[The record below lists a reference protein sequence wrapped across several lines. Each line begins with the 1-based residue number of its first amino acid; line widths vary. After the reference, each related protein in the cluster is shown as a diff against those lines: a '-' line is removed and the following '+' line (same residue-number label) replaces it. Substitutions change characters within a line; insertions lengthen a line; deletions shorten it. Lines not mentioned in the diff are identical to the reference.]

1 MAYKKNSIEQYRE
14 RREKRLTKHGTVS
27 VDRADSVGSYKERR
41 NQRILEKYFRKISKG
56 LDNHPELWYNTIG
69 GGTRADAA
77 DGSDKINGEDVK
89 WITLSNGK
97 HVALNE
103 EGKIVAGPQEIKGKS
118 MGEVKK
124 TAKEKSAKKSS
135 GGSSSGPGASGSSAP
150 AKTPKPKKT
159 QYKVGTPLKGSDV
172 VNPQL
177 DASDCKSE
185 NVPNSAKKYLDKN
198 GNFTPE
204 RQKVHTKIIQNM
216 LDGKIPQPDGE
227 RVVTILGGGPA
238 SGKSALRKMAEAA
251 LPENSSVGIDPDEM
265 KAALPGYE
273 DLATKSTKAAGIYHE
288 ESSALA
294 KSLYSTV
301 LDSGLNAVY
310 DGTGDGS
317 TKSLKK
323 KIDQAHA
330 AGCKAV
336 GSYMTLDIDEAI
348 KRNQARYEH
357 AKAEYDAGKSKIP
370 PRLVAEDVVR
380 AIHGAVTDTSIA
392 CAKYFD
398 EFKLY
403 DNSGPKGS
411 KPVLI
416 ATGGNGKPITAID
429 RDKLQAYLDKSKNR
443 DKYFINEKGEVEVK
457 E

>member
-1 MAYKKNSIEQYRE
+1 MLDDKKKIEQYY
-14 RREKRLTKHGTVS
+14 KRKNARLKNRGVLSTDRTDG
-27 VDRADSVGSYKERR
+27 VDAYRERR
-41 NQRILEKYFRKISKG
+41 NQRIAKKYSDKIAKT
-56 LDNHPELWYNTIG
+56 LDKNARLWYNNTG
-69 GGTRADAA
+69 SGNRADASDA
-77 DGSDKINGEDVK
+77 SSEIDGEKVS
-89 WITLSNGK
+89 WITLNNGK
-97 HVALNE
+97 HIALNSK
-103 EGKIVAGPQEIKGKS
+103 GDIVAGPKQLKGKS
-118 MGEVKK
+118 MSEVKE
-124 TAKEKSAKKSS
+124 TAKNKSEKREAN
-135 GGSSSGPGASGSSAP
+135 ASGSGSGSGASSAP
-150 AKTPKPKKT
+150 KAPKPKKT
-159 QYKVGTPLKGSDV
+159 QYTVGTPLKKSDV
-172 VNPQL
+172 VNPPL
-177 DASDCKSE
+177 NADDCRTE
-185 NVPNSAKKYLDKN
+185 NVPNSAKKHLDKN

-204 RQKVHTKIIQNM
+204 RQRVHTEIIQNM
-216 LDGKIPQPDGE
+216 LDGKIPQPEGE

-238 SGKSALRKMAEAA
+238 SGKSSLRKMAEAA
-251 LPENSSVGIDPDEM
+251 MPENSSVGIDPDEM

-273 DLATKSTKAAGIYHE
+273 DLAVRSTKAAGIYHE

-294 KSLYSTV
+294 KSLYSSV

-317 TKSLKK
+317 VKSLKK

-348 KRNQARYEH
+348 KRNRARYEH

-370 PRLVAEDVVR
+370 PRLVADDVVR